1 MLQNMS
7 IGINQ
12 RYDVVLFVDAVLCV
26 TTEMIGVG
34 AVIFN
39 TDKRAQATLSKPLK
53 GSLSVFQA
61 EALPLL
67 VGLRWAES
75 IGFPLK
81 NISSYSLMLVQALN
95 STKVYHNELGM
106 LLDDIKMLMENFSGA
121 IISHVNHKF
130 NLAAHNLSKQA
141 LQLDGELI

>member
-1 MLQNMS
+1 M
-7 IGINQ
+7 
-12 RYDVVLFVDAVLCV
+12 C
-26 TTEMIGVG
+26 
-34 AVIFN
+34 
-39 TDKRAQATLSKPLK
+39 
-53 GSLSVFQA
+53 FQA

-141 LQLDGELI
+141 HQLDGELI